1 MKKLLIIL
9 LILLIPL
16 SLVGCS
22 SGTETESRAEIV
34 INMPT
39 DNTVNGYRT
48 ESVVKDEKDTIPT
61 NKVGVESKK
70 PSANSST
77 ESKPPIVT
85 EPVQYCANI
94 NSKTF
99 HKTDCG
105 SAKNLKEENKYITS
119 NREELINDGY
129 TPCKKCNP

>member
-16 SLVGCS
+16 SFVGCS
-22 SGTETESRAEIV
+22 PSTETESHADII

-61 NKVGVESKK
+61 DKVGVESQN
-70 PSANSST
+70 PIS
-77 ESKPPIVT
+77 ESKAPDTAEPI
-85 EPVQYCANI
+85 QYCANI

-119 NREELINDGY
+119 NRDELIQDGY